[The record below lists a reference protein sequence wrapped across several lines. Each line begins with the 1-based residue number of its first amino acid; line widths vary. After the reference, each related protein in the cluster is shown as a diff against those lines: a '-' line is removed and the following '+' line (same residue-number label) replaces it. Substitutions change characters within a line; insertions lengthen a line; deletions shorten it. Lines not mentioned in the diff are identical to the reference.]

1 MHEAIYVI
9 LIPTCL
15 TGLKSAR
22 NCVIS
27 SFYLQ
32 GKSQSGSPHMSR
44 KFDGPA
50 GMTAGA
56 HLPSAALLHEA
67 KLGELIIKINWKLNS
82 HSNIVTQYNTPREGS

>member
-1 MHEAIYVI
+1 MY
-9 LIPTCL
+9 LPTCF
-15 TGLKSAR
+15 TGPKSGG
-22 NCVIS
+22 NGVIS
-27 SFYLQ
+27 CFYLQ

-67 KLGELIIKINWKLNS
+67 KLGELRDNLHKLE
-82 HSNIVTQYNTPREGS
+82 T

>member
-1 MHEAIYVI
+1 MITVFTNMFHRA
-9 LIPTCL
+9 
-15 TGLKSAR
+15 KSGT
-22 NCVIS
+22 NCVIGC
-27 SFYLQ
+27 FYLQ

-67 KLGELIIKINWKLNS
+67 KLGELRIKINWKLNS
-82 HSNIVTQYNTPREGS
+82 HSNIVNQYNAPREGY

>member
-1 MHEAIYVI
+1 MY
-9 LIPTCL
+9 LPPCF
-15 TGLKSAR
+15 TGLQSAT

-27 SFYLQ
+27 CFYLQ

-67 KLGELIIKINWKLNS
+67 KLGELIINWKLNS
-82 HSNIVTQYNTPREGS
+82 RPHLNILNLSNNPREGS